1 MMSWRSLRFRIAA
14 VIVVL
19 ILILGLGGTVRAR
32 ADLARIGRAELEKRG
47 ISIARDLAVQ
57 HADQIL
63 VNDVYTL
70 YTLVNGYLIN
80 NPDLRYIFIM
90 DAQGQVLVSN
100 FPQGLPPGL
109 RQANVP
115 ARDEKYR
122 IQQLQT
128 TDGTVQDVA
137 MFVTEE
143 EAGIVRVG
151 LLDAPLWVQVNRQTW
166 GLLALT
172 VGIALLGA
180 GAGFALGAYLTRPF
194 SELVRI
200 TQAVAR
206 GDLQRKAPVK
216 GDDEVAKLAHA
227 FNQMT
232 DALATSRDELLR
244 RNEELLALNAIAVAV
259 GHSLHME
266 TILDAALSKV
276 LELMDFSA
284 GWVFLQEQGDG
295 CLVLAARQGV
305 PADLFRLDVG
315 ATEELCTCQQALR
328 TGSVQLVEKIE
339 GCPRLNRL
347 DPEEGCGVCHASVP
361 LRSGDRILGLMN
373 LVCADNWYP
382 SSEEDLGLLTA
393 IGHQIGVAVENARL
407 YHELQHKEALRGQL
421 LRKLIFAQEEERRR
435 IARELHDQYAQ
446 VLTAL
451 SISVEAA
458 ERVLPAEMTAVRRQL
473 EEVKHL
479 AAQTLDQ
486 TYELIFD
493 LRPTTLDDL
502 GLVPAIR
509 WYAESRLEPLGV
521 KVHLETRNVRER
533 LSAEGK
539 IALYRVVQEAI
550 LNVAKHAR
558 AHELWIRL
566 EVSNSRLHGVIE
578 DDGQGFDLAEIQ
590 RNESDGRGM
599 GLLGM
604 QERMQLL
611 GGTLHIE
618 TTLGQGTQVCMDLP
632 IDPLPAEGLKE
643 AGGDV

>member
-1 MMSWRSLRFRIAA
+1 
-14 VIVVL
+14 
-19 ILILGLGGTVRAR
+19 
-32 ADLARIGRAELEKRG
+32 
-47 ISIARDLAVQ
+47 
-57 HADQIL
+57 
-63 VNDVYTL
+63 
-70 YTLVNGYLIN
+70 
-80 NPDLRYIFIM
+80 
-90 DAQGQVLVSN
+90 
-100 FPQGLPPGL
+100 
-109 RQANVP
+109 
-115 ARDEKYR
+115 
-122 IQQLQT
+122 
-128 TDGTVQDVA
+128 
-137 MFVTEE
+137 
-143 EAGIVRVG
+143 
-151 LLDAPLWVQVNRQTW
+151 
-166 GLLALT
+166 
-172 VGIALLGA
+172 
-180 GAGFALGAYLTRPF
+180 
-194 SELVRI
+194 
-200 TQAVAR
+200 
-206 GDLQRKAPVK
+206 
-216 GDDEVAKLAHA
+216 
-227 FNQMT
+227 FNQMSA
-232 DALATSRDELLR
+232 ALATSRDELLR

-284 GWVFLQEQGDG
+284 GWVFLQEQGDS
-295 CLVLAARQGV
+295 CLVLAARKGV

-315 ATEELCTCQQALR
+315 APRGLPEELCTCQQTLR

-373 LVCADNWYP
+373 LVCADDWCP

-407 YHELQHKEALRGQL
+407 YHELQHKEELRGQL
-421 LRKLIFAQEEERRR
+421 LRKLISVQEEERRR

-458 ERVLPAEMTAVRRQL
+458 ERVLPAEMTAVRSQL

-502 GLVPAIR
+502 GLMPAIR

-521 KVHLETRNVRER
+521 KVHLKTSNVRQP
-533 LSAEGK
+533 LSAEVK
-539 IALYRVVQEAI
+539 ITLYRVVQEAI
-550 LNVAKHAR
+550 LNVVKHAR

-566 EVSNSRLHGVIE
+566 EVSNSRLHAVVE

-632 IDPLPAEGLKE
+632 IDPLPAEGLTE